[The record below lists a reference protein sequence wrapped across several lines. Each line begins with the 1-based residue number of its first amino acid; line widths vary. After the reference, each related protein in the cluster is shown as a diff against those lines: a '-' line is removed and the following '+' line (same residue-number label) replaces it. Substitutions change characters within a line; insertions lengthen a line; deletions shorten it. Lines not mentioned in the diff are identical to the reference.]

1 MSWTTLDTWIVV
13 AGALTAASCALLG
26 CFLLVRRMSMMGD
39 AISHS
44 VLPGLAAAFLI
55 TGSRDSLPMLAGA
68 VIVGLLTAGLTQG
81 LSRFGDVEESAAMG
95 VVFTSFFA
103 LGLVL
108 IVRAADTV
116 DLDPG
121 CVLYG
126 AIELSPLDTVSIA
139 GWLIPRA
146 VVVGASVLALN
157 LLVVLLLF
165 KELRLAAFDPALAT
179 TLGFPAGLLHHLLM
193 ALVAVTTVAS
203 FETVGSI
210 LVIAMLVVPAA
221 AAHLLT
227 ERLGPMLAWAVLLSL
242 LCAALGHLAAITV
255 PTWFGFTDTSTA
267 GMMAVVAGLLFTAA
281 WLFAPRHGLI
291 SRAWFRFHLGVERTA
306 EDILGSLYRNEEI
319 TQRSDGLTH
328 DELARYLQRGV
339 LLRRVARALLTRRGW
354 VASFSDGLRLQP
366 EGRRHATELIRSHRL
381 WERYLYERAAVR
393 PDHVHATSE
402 KLEHITDPALQS
414 ALAREIANPS
424 RDPHGHVIP
433 VGGAHGKG
441 EDAARGAATTRPAL

>member
-108 IVRAADTV
+108 IVRPPTPWTST
-116 DLDPG
+116 PG
-121 CVLYG
+121 ACST
-126 AIELSPLDTVSIA
+126 APSNCRRSIPCLA
-139 GWLIPRA
+139 GWLDSPRGGGGGG
-146 VVVGASVLALN
+146 GARVN

-227 ERLGPMLAWAVLLSL
+227 DRLGPMLAWAVLLSL

-255 PTWFGFTDTSTA
+255 PTWFGFADTSTA

-319 TQRSDGLTH
+319 TQRADGLTH

-339 LLRRVARALLTRRGW
+339 LLRRAAQALLTRRGW

-433 VGGAHGKG
+433 GAEGPKP
-441 EDAARGAATTRPAL
+441 ERIRS

>member
-1 MSWTTLDTWIVV
+1 MIWTSLDTWIVV

-68 VIVGLLTAGLTQG
+68 VVVGLLTAGLTQW

-126 AIELSPLDTVSIA
+126 AIELSPLDTLSIA

-146 VVVGASVLALN
+146 VVVGASVLAVN

-165 KELRLAAFDPALAT
+165 KEFRLAAFDPALAT
-179 TLGFPAGLLHHLLM
+179 TLGFPAGLMHHLLM
-193 ALVAVTTVAS
+193 VLVAVTTVAS

-221 AAHLLT
+221 AAHLLSD
-227 ERLGPMLAWAVLLSL
+227 RMGPMLVWAVLLSV
-242 LCAALGHLAAITV
+242 LCAVLGHLSAITV
-255 PTWFGFTDTSTA
+255 PTWFGFADTSTA
-267 GMMAVVAGLLFTAA
+267 GMMAVSAGLLFAAA
-281 WLFAPRHGLI
+281 WLFAPRHGML
-291 SRAWFRFHLGVERTA
+291 SRAWYRFQLGVQRTA

-319 TQRSDGLTH
+319 AGHTDGLSRT
-328 DELARYLQRGV
+328 ELAHYLQRGARLRQAACV
-339 LLRRVARALLTRRGW
+339 MLARRRWIESSGPGWRLL
-354 VASFSDGLRLQP
+354 P
-366 EGRRHATELIRSHRL
+366 EGRRHAADLIRSHRL
-381 WERYLYERAAVR
+381 WERYLFERAAVR
-393 PDHVHATSE
+393 PDHVHTTSE
-402 KLEHITDPALQS
+402 TLEHVTNPDLQR
-414 ALAREIANPS
+414 ALAREIRDQR

-433 VGGAHGKG
+433 ATPGTG
-441 EDAARGAATTRPAL
+441 DPPPAAANRDRIRS

>member
-1 MSWTTLDTWIVV
+1 MTWTSLDTWIVV

-39 AISHS
+39 AISHA
-44 VLPGLAAAFLI
+44 VLPGLAAAFMI

-68 VIVGLLTAGLTQG
+68 VVVGLLTAGLTQW

-126 AIELSPLDTVSIA
+126 AIELSPLDTLSIA
-139 GWLIPRA
+139 GWQSPRA
-146 VVVGASVLALN
+146 VLVGASVLTVN
-157 LLVVLLLF
+157 LVVVLLLF
-165 KELRLAAFDPALAT
+165 KEFRLAAFDPALAT
-179 TLGFPAGLLHHLLM
+179 TLGFPAGFMHHLLM
-193 ALVAVTTVAS
+193 VLVAVTTVAS

-221 AAHLLT
+221 TAHLLSD
-227 ERLGPMLAWAVLLSL
+227 RLGPMLGWAVVLAV
-242 LCAALGHLAAITV
+242 LCAVLGHLSAITV
-255 PTWFGFTDTSTA
+255 PTWFGFADTSTA
-267 GMMAVVAGLLFTAA
+267 GMMAVAAGLLFAAA
-281 WLFAPRHGLI
+281 WLFAPRHGVL
-291 SRAWFRFHLGVERTA
+291 SRAWHQFRLGVQRTA

-319 TQRSDGLTH
+319 TGRTEGLSRAELTH
-328 DELARYLQRGV
+328 YLQRGAR
-339 LLRRVARALLTRRGW
+339 LRQAACALLVRRRWIEPSGPGW
-354 VASFSDGLRLQP
+354 RLVP
-366 EGRRHATELIRSHRL
+366 EGRRHAADLIRSHRL

-393 PDHVHATSE
+393 PDHVHTTSE
-402 KLEHITDPALQS
+402 TLEHVTDPALQR
-414 ALAREIANPS
+414 ALAGEIHDPR

-433 VGGAHGKG
+433 DTAGPG
-441 EDAARGAATTRPAL
+441 EQPPAETKPARIRS

>member
-126 AIELSPLDTVSIA
+126 AIELSPLDTVSSR
-139 GWLIPRA
+139 GLVDSPR
-146 VVVGASVLALN
+146 G
-157 LLVVLLLF
+157 
-165 KELRLAAFDPALAT
+165 
-179 TLGFPAGLLHHLLM
+179 GG
-193 ALVAVTTVAS
+193 
-203 FETVGSI
+203 
-210 LVIAMLVVPAA
+210 
-221 AAHLLT
+221 
-227 ERLGPMLAWAVLLSL
+227 
-242 LCAALGHLAAITV
+242 
-255 PTWFGFTDTSTA
+255 
-267 GMMAVVAGLLFTAA
+267 
-281 WLFAPRHGLI
+281 
-291 SRAWFRFHLGVERTA
+291 
-306 EDILGSLYRNEEI
+306 
-319 TQRSDGLTH
+319 
-328 DELARYLQRGV
+328 
-339 LLRRVARALLTRRGW
+339 
-354 VASFSDGLRLQP
+354 
-366 EGRRHATELIRSHRL
+366 GRIRCS
-381 WERYLYERAAVR
+381 
-393 PDHVHATSE
+393 P
-402 KLEHITDPALQS
+402 
-414 ALAREIANPS
+414 
-424 RDPHGHVIP
+424 
-433 VGGAHGKG
+433 
-441 EDAARGAATTRPAL
+441 